1 MNTEILGVILQWV
14 ALVGLCYPLGRYMA
28 KVYKGERT
36 WLDFMAPVE
45 KWVYKLCGINPEQ
58 EMNWK
63 QFLKALLM
71 VNLFWFVC
79 CSAAKVGCR
88 SIRTATRDR
97 LPIWRSTPASR
108 SW

>member
-14 ALVGLCYPLGRYMA
+14 ALVVLCYPLGRYMA

-36 WLDFMAPVE
+36 WLDFMTPVE

-71 VNLFWFVC
+71 VNLFWFVWGMVLLC
-79 CSAAKVGCR
+79 CQSGR
-88 SIRTATRDR
+88 QPGTD
-97 LPIWRSTPASR
+97 SR
-108 SW
+108 SGVQHLHLVHGEL

>member
-14 ALVGLCYPLGRYMA
+14 ALVVLCYPLGRYMA

-63 QFLKALLM
+63 QFLKALLIL
-71 VNLFWFVC
+71 NAFWFVWGMVLLL
-79 CSAAKVGCR
+79 SL
-88 SIRTATRDR
+88 IH
-97 LPIWRSTPASR
+97 I
-108 SW
+108 